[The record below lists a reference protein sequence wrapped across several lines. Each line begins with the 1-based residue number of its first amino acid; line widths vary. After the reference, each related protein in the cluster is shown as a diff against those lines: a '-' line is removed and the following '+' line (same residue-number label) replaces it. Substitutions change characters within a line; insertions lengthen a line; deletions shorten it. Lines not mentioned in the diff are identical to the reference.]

1 MIEYTKRNFLD
12 VRVPKEIL
20 KLEYDI
26 KNRLSKFG
34 LYDLS
39 CDLKPNN
46 INNSFNLK
54 IQENAFILK
63 LILMSIF
70 YENLFIPRFE
80 HYNNTLNFDNN
91 QSNQSLFVRK
101 SKFCELNDLK
111 NIISNIIK
119 PLNLSIFFYFFTFI
133 NILII

>member
-12 VRVPKEIL
+12 VRVLKEIL

-80 HYNNTLNFDNN
+80 H
-91 QSNQSLFVRK
+91 
-101 SKFCELNDLK
+101 
-111 NIISNIIK
+111 
-119 PLNLSIFFYFFTFI
+119 
-133 NILII
+133 